1 MPHHIINDITVA
13 SVIVWRLILGTL
25 VISVNIENIAFVLA
39 SPRVKH
45 FVRFDYSANF
55 CSQNTLLLL
64 MLVIMNTL
72 SHYILVLY
80 LSHDYIVILVTML
93 VAKKPYFCSSDIWGI
108 PYLFCPIQII
118 ISQSN
123 LVAFIYMCTI
133 MLKKS
138 SAIWM

>member
-1 MPHHIINDITVA
+1 LPHHIINDITVA
-13 SVIVWRLILGTL
+13 SVIVWWLILGKL
-25 VISVNIENIAFVLA
+25 VVSVNIENTAFVLA

-45 FVRFDYSANF
+45 VVRFDYNANF
-55 CSQNTLLLL
+55 CSQNTSLLL

-72 SHYILVLY
+72 SHFILVLY

-93 VAKKPYFCSSDIWGI
+93 VAKKPYFRSNDIWGI

-118 ISQSN
+118 TSQSN

-133 MLKKS
+133 
-138 SAIWM
+138 